1 MCLLYICTNAYE
13 HMFGCNNA
21 VFRPVQI
28 DYCLLLNDVAITY
41 VQVASCLFPAA
52 YVDEIE
58 SKSKSD
64 QSVQVHHV
72 YQVYVKISKFKVLPR

>member
-1 MCLLYICTNAYE
+1 MCWLYICTNDL
-13 HMFGCNNA
+13 FGCDNA
-21 VFRPVQI
+21 IFRLVRI
-28 DYCLLLNDVAITY
+28 GYCLLLNDVTITY

-72 YQVYVKISKFKVLPR
+72 YQVYVKNLKIKVKP